1 MTCRAIF
8 RQRKAYSYEYT
19 KNYQC
24 GEPYTPMKPI
34 VEGMG
39 LDWKSQFTKLR
50 SRFRSCMV
58 EITMQLPGDTQRRS
72 VVCMALRKLA
82 GWLHT
87 ISPSRKVSP
96 KWLYL
101 RLAVGVVISQ
111 PL

>member
-1 MTCRAIF
+1 
-8 RQRKAYSYEYT
+8 
-19 KNYQC
+19 
-24 GEPYTPMKPI
+24 
-34 VEGMG
+34 MG
-39 LDWKSQFTKLR
+39 LAWQTQHRKLAE
-50 SRFRSCMV
+50 RFKTCITEMV
-58 EITMQLPGDTQRRS
+58 MQLPGDTQRRN

-82 GWLHT
+82 GWLNT

>member
-1 MTCRAIF
+1 MTCHAIF

-39 LDWKSQFTKLR
+39 LDWMGQYTKLKQ
-50 SRFRSCMV
+50 RFAKGIE
-58 EITMQLPGDTQRRS
+58 EISIPTTGGMQKMICL
-72 VVCMALRKLA
+72 ALRKLN
-82 GWLHT
+82 GWLNT